1 MNCNDRIISD
11 AGGALAELLAKG
23 RNNTNRIFS
32 VELQRHPERPTQGQA
47 LECSLCPSAKLDEE
61 TGPKSRL

>member
-11 AGGALAELLAKG
+11 AGVALAELLMKG

-32 VELQRHPERPTQGQA
+32 VKLQGHPERPTQRQA
-47 LECSLCPSAKLDEE
+47 LECSLYPSAKLAEE
-61 TGPKSRL
+61 T